1 MSKNEIAKI
10 KETIEKMKIDYA
22 VYRDNYL
29 NAVELLTGKEFI
41 GTGDEVIASKISSA
55 LKNFE
60 FRLEDIGYV
69 IMNMEVA
76 NEFGD
81 IQVGKEE

>member
-1 MSKNEIAKI
+1 MQKNEIVKI
-10 KETIEKMKIDYA
+10 KETLEKMKTDYA
-22 VYRDNYL
+22 IYRDSYL
-29 NAVELLTGKEFI
+29 NAMELLSEKDFI
-41 GTGDEVIASKISSA
+41 GKYNEVITDKIASA

-69 IMNMEVA
+69 IMNMEVV